1 MSNSCCGGSGV
12 TGLCGACGCNP
23 CSCIYQ
29 NIFQTGGSGSPATAG
44 QCVNLSGICVLDAY
58 NANTMYFRGVASG
71 TAALSV
77 SLDATNHVI
86 LLNLDYTAIV
96 AALPQATTTQAGVG
110 ETATDAEAQAKAS
123 ITVFLTPSN
132 LAALGASTTFAGFL
146 EIATDAEAIA
156 GASTTLAITP
166 SNLAATIAANY
177 GTTVTF
183 ADAVARNAAV
193 PAFVGQFGGQQ
204 DTQAPYFGNITAAG
218 AWLPIIVGQGNT
230 LLAAGSATNVAFSA
244 AAVMTFSGS
253 ATEEVGFAGLVVH
266 IGGGAT
272 LNLDSANFELAGVIQ
287 SDSLLSSD
295 GFGQFNAHLISEF
308 VSSNNTQTGWAVT
321 NPSVSRTLDVS
332 SATLGDVRAVLGT
345 LINDLKAI
353 KLPAT

>member
-58 NANTMYFRGVASG
+58 NANTMYFRGVASANAIL
-71 TAALSV
+71 TV

-86 LLNLDYTAIV
+86 LLDLDINALT

-123 ITVFLTPSN
+123 TTVFLTPSN

-193 PAFVGQFGGQQ
+193 PAFVGQFGYQQ
-204 DTQAPYFGNITAAG
+204 DALNAY
-218 AWLPIIVGQGNT
+218 
-230 LLAAGSATNVAFSA
+230 AGSALVAGSWGPLVTLGGTADGTDLSTTLGLGTVGQFIFSGTGDVKVSGCVLKLINGGYLDMDNSA
-244 AAVMTFSGS
+244 GFAFSGS
-253 ATEEVGFAGLVVH
+253 ITNNSFV
-266 IGGGAT
+266 T
-272 LNLDSANFELAGVIQ
+272 NN
-287 SDSLLSSD
+287 
-295 GFGQFNAHLISEF
+295 GFGAGAPLLISA
-308 VSSNNTQTGWAVT
+308 VATTQNIDTGWSGFTNSAVRKT
-321 NPSVSRTLDVS
+321 GDCNTITLPQLAQVVD
-332 SATLGDVRAVLGT
+332 T
-345 LINDLKAI
+345 LINTLKVPQ
-353 KLPAT
+353 LPAT